1 VYDAAFA
8 TVVKAGVKTVL
19 KIVVAHG
26 DSSRS
31 VTEMSF
37 HYISKIF
44 SAQNMFFWRLDCAR
58 YTGDMAD
65 DVDEIAMHVL
75 LADPEIDPAVAVAG
89 ALVNDSQPAAPE
101 RMAWSW
107 FTAGIAMGCLA
118 AVVYFLLQ

>member
-1 VYDAAFA
+1 MYDAAFA

-26 DSSRS
+26 DPSRQ

-44 SAQNMFFWRLDCAR
+44 SAQNIFFWMSDCAR
-58 YTGDMAD
+58 YTGDMAE

-75 LADPEIDPAVAVAG
+75 LADSEIDPST
-89 ALVNDSQPAAPE
+89 DRKS
-101 RMAWSW
+101 
-107 FTAGIAMGCLA
+107 
-118 AVVYFLLQ
+118 VV